1 MSYELVY
8 SPESLDDL
16 DKIWSEVWD
25 ASGDFDI
32 ADRYVD
38 GLRNSV
44 RIKKKYPRSG
54 IPLSYLGEF
63 TGIYMVQFKAY
74 IAFYRI
80 HGSVIEVG
88 RFLYAKSD
96 YLKILFGKSEFIPED
111 TEDE

>member
-8 SPESLDDL
+8 SPESLEDL
-16 DKIWSEVWD
+16 DRIWAEIWD

-32 ADRYVD
+32 ADRYID
-38 GLRNSV
+38 GLRDSV
-44 RIKKKYPRSG
+44 RMKKKYPRTG
-54 IPLSYLGEF
+54 LPLSYMGEF
-63 TGIYMVQFKAY
+63 TGIYMVKFKAY

-96 YLKILFGKSEFIPED
+96 YIKTLFGRSAFIPED
-111 TEDE
+111 TGDE